1 MTYKLKDKE
10 KFSKQHQAELII
22 YEATVKYLNAMKT
35 AGKSFHPS
43 KSYGNSMSKEQRKKT
58 EAKKKNLP
66 PDLTD
71 IKPQKRLSIYERRNQ
86 RRDSPGTA

>member
-1 MTYKLKDKE
+1 MTYNSKNKE

-22 YEATVKYLNAMKT
+22 YEATVKNLNALKT
-35 AGKSFHPS
+35 SGKNFHLT

-71 IKPQKRLSIYERRNQ
+71 IKPQKSTIIK
-86 RRDSPGTA
+86 P